1 MLKLSQFHNNGL
13 KRDYYLVNFTS
24 HPIFAV
30 HSKNGIGLP
39 DSIMVV
45 RLFLVQFVLVRIQVG
60 QPKKKE
66 AVPIFRGGF
75 FMPEKQRVKR
85 AQCIEKAK
93 TSLLDFCIGDALIKL
108 RSNLRSRV

>member
-60 QPKKKE
+60 QPKKKK
-66 AVPIFRGGF
+66 PQRKLWF
-75 FMPEKQRVKR
+75 FYTRDAASETSIKQR
-85 AQCIEKAK
+85 
-93 TSLLDFCIGDALIKL
+93 IGKYELARYLTRLRFKKL
-108 RSNLRSRV
+108 RSNLQSRV

>member
-1 MLKLSQFHNNGL
+1 MVKLSQFHNNVL
-13 KRDYYLVNFTS
+13 KRHYYLVNFTPN
-24 HPIFAV
+24 PIFAV

-66 AVPIFRGGF
+66 AIPIIRDGF
-75 FMPEKQRVKR
+75 F
-85 AQCIEKAK
+85 IE
-93 TSLLDFCIGDALIKL
+93 
-108 RSNLRSRV
+108 

>member
-1 MLKLSQFHNNGL
+1 ME
-13 KRDYYLVNFTS
+13 NFTS

-60 QPKKKE
+60 QPTKKE
-66 AVPIFRGGF
+66 AVPIFRDGF

-85 AQCIEKAK
+85 AQCIDKAK
-93 TSLLDFCIGDALIKL
+93 TSLLDFLYWRCIDKITQQFAIEGIKKQRQFL
-108 RSNLRSRV
+108 ELPL